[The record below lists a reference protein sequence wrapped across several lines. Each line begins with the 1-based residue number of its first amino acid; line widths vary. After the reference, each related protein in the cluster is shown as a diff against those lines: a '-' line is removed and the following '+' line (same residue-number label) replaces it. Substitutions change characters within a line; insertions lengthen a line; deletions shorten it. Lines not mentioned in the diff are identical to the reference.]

1 MKTLKQIREEYN
13 SKYMTQE
20 VPEEFML
27 EDKSFKSSAPTVPA
41 TKDMPSLLIFRRVSF
56 RLYPN
61 KQVVALYYSKLVD
74 KYLSIPFGPTGNLN
88 LSEAVVLDEKQ
99 LDEILPLV
107 GGALAAGAE
116 MLAGAGARAA
126 LSGGARAA
134 LGAARSGI
142 SKLGRSSV
150 GRFAKS
156 MAKSAARQAFKSAL
170 TPKKDDGNKADDST
184 PAERPSGE
192 LLRDK
197 PTAKTHSSWENSP
210 SARPIDQVRQR
221 EMVRKDAQS
230 SKTVAENKIID
241 IRKMVNEGIET
252 KDLLINGRSITLNTS
267 MAKRILEVY
276 DSVNTKNKKIVEGM
290 LNEDL
295 ESFKKL
301 LNFSIRN

>member
-20 VPEEFML
+20 LPEEFML
-27 EDKSFKSSAPTVPA
+27 EDKSFKSSAPTVPS

-88 LSEAVVLDEKQ
+88 LSEAVVLDEEQ
-99 LDEILPLV
+99 LDEFLPALV
-107 GGALAAGAE
+107 SGAE

-156 MAKSAARQAFKSAL
+156 VAKRAFKSAL
-170 TPKKDDGNKADDST
+170 SSKGGDKSDTSSS

-197 PTAKTHSSWENSP
+197 PTIKTHSSWENAP

-221 EMVRKDAQS
+221 EMIRKDAQA
-230 SKTVAENKIID
+230 SKTVAENKIAD
-241 IRKMVNEGIET
+241 IRNMINEGIET
-252 KDLLINGRSITLNTS
+252 KDLYINGRSITLNNS

-301 LNFSIRN
+301 LNFSIIKI

>member
-20 VPEEFML
+20 LPEEFML

-88 LSEAVVLDEKQ
+88 LSEAVVLDEEQ
-99 LDEILPLV
+99 LDEILPALV
-107 GGALAAGAE
+107 AGAE

-142 SKLGRSSV
+142 SKLGRTSV

-156 MAKSAARQAFKSAL
+156 VAKKALKSAL
-170 TPKKDDGNKADDST
+170 SSKGDDKSDTPSST
-184 PAERPSGE
+184 AAERPSGE

-197 PTAKTHSSWENSP
+197 PTIKTHSSWENAP

-221 EMVRKDAQS
+221 EMVRKDAQA
-230 SKTVAENKIID
+230 SKSVAENKIVD

>member
-20 VPEEFML
+20 LPEEFML

-88 LSEAVVLDEKQ
+88 LSEAVVLDEEQ
-99 LDEILPLV
+99 LDEILPALV
-107 GGALAAGAE
+107 AGAE

-142 SKLGRSSV
+142 SKLGRTSV

-156 MAKSAARQAFKSAL
+156 VAKKALKSAL
-170 TPKKDDGNKADDST
+170 SSKGDDKSDDSKST

-197 PTAKTHSSWENSP
+197 PTIKTHSSWENAP

-221 EMVRKDAQS
+221 EMIRKDAQA
-230 SKTVAENKIID
+230 SKSVAENKIID

>member
-20 VPEEFML
+20 LPEEFML
-27 EDKSFKSSAPTVPA
+27 EDKSFKSSAPTVPS

-88 LSEAVVLDEKQ
+88 LSEAVVLDEEQ
-99 LDEILPLV
+99 LDEFLPAVL
-107 GGALAAGAE
+107 AGAGE

-126 LSGGARAA
+126 LTGGARAA
-134 LGAARSGI
+134 IGAARSGI
-142 SKLGRSSV
+142 SKLGRSTA
-150 GRFAKS
+150 GRFLKRV
-156 MAKSAARQAFKSAL
+156 AKSAIKSAL
-170 TPKKDDGNKADDST
+170 TPKDDGKKKASDEPT
-184 PAERPSGE
+184 E
-192 LLRDK
+192 K
-197 PTAKTHSSWENSP
+197 PPTGGLIRNEPTVKTHSSWENAPKS
-210 SARPIDQVRQR
+210 RPIDQVRQR
-221 EMVRKDAQS
+221 EMMRKDAQA
-230 SKTVAENKIID
+230 SKDVAENKISD
-241 IRKMVNEGIET
+241 IRKMINEGIET
-252 KDLLINGRSITLNTS
+252 KDLFINGRSITLNNS

-301 LNFSIRN
+301 INFSIRN

>member
-20 VPEEFML
+20 LPEEFML
-27 EDKSFKSSAPTVPA
+27 EDKSFKSSAPTVPS

-88 LSEAVVLDEKQ
+88 LSEAVVLDEEQ
-99 LDEILPLV
+99 LDEILP
-107 GGALAAGAE
+107 AILAGGAE

-126 LSGGARAA
+126 LTGGARAA

-142 SKLGRSSV
+142 SKLGRSAP
-150 GRFAKS
+150 GRFIRR
-156 MAKSAARQAFKSAL
+156 AARSAIKAAL
-170 TPKKDDGNKADDST
+170 TPKQASDEPDDSKKV
-184 PAERPSGE
+184 EKPSSGLIRNE
-192 LLRDK
+192 
-197 PTAKTHSSWENSP
+197 PTVKTHSSWENAPTS
-210 SARPIDQVRQR
+210 RPIDRARQR
-221 EMVRKDAQS
+221 EMMRKDAQA
-230 SKTVAENKIID
+230 SKDVAENKIVD

-252 KDLLINGRSITLNTS
+252 KDLFINGRSITLNNS

-301 LNFSIRN
+301 INFSIRN

>member
-13 SKYMTQE
+13 SKYMTQDL
-20 VPEEFML
+20 PEEFML
-27 EDKSFKSSAPTVPA
+27 EDKSTKSSMLSVPA

-88 LSEAVVLDEKQ
+88 LSEAVVLDEEQ
-99 LDEILPLV
+99 LNEILPALI
-107 GGALAAGAE
+107 GAGE

-126 LSGGARAA
+126 LAGGARAA
-134 LGAARSGI
+134 LGAARAGASR
-142 SKLGRSSV
+142 LGRTTA
-150 GRFAKS
+150 GRFLKRA
-156 MAKSAARQAFKSAL
+156 AKSAIKSAL
-170 TPKKDDGNKADDST
+170 TPKKDDSKNQASDE
-184 PAERPSGE
+184 PAEKPPSGGLIRNE
-192 LLRDK
+192 
-197 PTAKTHSSWENSP
+197 PTVKTHSSWENAP
-210 SARPIDQVRQR
+210 SSRPIDQVRQR
-221 EMVRKDAQS
+221 EKVRKDAQA
-230 SKTVAENKIID
+230 SKSVAENKIID
-241 IRKMVNEGIET
+241 IRKMVNEGVET
-252 KDLLINGRSITLNTS
+252 KDLFINGRSIRLNTS

>member
-13 SKYMTQE
+13 SKYMPQE
-20 VPEEFML
+20 LPEEFML
-27 EDKSFKSSAPTVPA
+27 EDKSFKSSAPTVPS

-88 LSEAVVLDEKQ
+88 LSEAVVLDEEQ
-99 LDEILPLV
+99 LDEFIQAALP
-107 GGALAAGAE
+107 ALAAGAE

-126 LSGGARAA
+126 LTGGARAA
-134 LGAARSGI
+134 LGAARAGASRLA
-142 SKLGRSSV
+142 KTSV
-150 GRFAKS
+150 GRFAKR
-156 MAKSAARQAFKSAL
+156 AARQAFKSAL
-170 TPKKDDGNKADDST
+170 TPKKGGDKDTSSSA

-197 PTAKTHSSWENSP
+197 PTIKTHSSWENAP

-221 EMVRKDAQS
+221 EMIRKDAQA
-230 SKTVAENKIID
+230 SKTVAENKIAD
-241 IRKMVNEGIET
+241 IRNMINEGIET
-252 KDLLINGRSITLNTS
+252 KDLYINGRSITLNNS

-301 LNFSIRN
+301 INFSIRN

>member
-20 VPEEFML
+20 LPEEFML

-142 SKLGRSSV
+142 SKLGRTTA
-150 GRFAKS
+150 GRFLKRA
-156 MAKSAARQAFKSAL
+156 AKSAIKSAL
-170 TPKKDDGNKADDST
+170 TPKDDGKKQASDEPT
-184 PAERPSGE
+184 EKPPSGGLIRNE
-192 LLRDK
+192 
-197 PTAKTHSSWENSP
+197 PTVKTHSSWENAP
-210 SARPIDQVRQR
+210 SSRPIDQARQR
-221 EMVRKDAQS
+221 ELMRKDAQA
-230 SKTVAENKIID
+230 SKTVAENKISD
-241 IRKMVNEGIET
+241 IRKMVNEGVDT
-252 KDLLINGRSITLNTS
+252 KDLFINGRSITLNTS

>member
-13 SKYMTQE
+13 SKYMPQE
-20 VPEEFML
+20 LPEEFML

-41 TKDMPSLLIFRRVSF
+41 TKDMPALLIFRRVSF

-88 LSEAVVLDEKQ
+88 LSEAVVLDEEQ
-99 LDEILPLV
+99 LDEILPALI
-107 GGALAAGAE
+107 GAGEL
-116 MLAGAGARAA
+116 LAGAGARAA
-126 LSGGARAA
+126 LTGGARAA
-134 LGAARSGI
+134 LGAARAGV
-142 SKLGRSSV
+142 SKLGRTTA
-150 GRFAKS
+150 GRFLKRV
-156 MAKSAARQAFKSAL
+156 AKSAIKSAL
-170 TPKKDDGNKADDST
+170 SPKDDGKQQSSST
-184 PAERPSGE
+184 PDDKPSGGLIRNE
-192 LLRDK
+192 
-197 PTAKTHSSWENSP
+197 PTVKTHSSWENAP
-210 SARPIDQVRQR
+210 SSRTIDQVRQR
-221 EMVRKDAQS
+221 EMIRKDAQA
-230 SKTVAENKIID
+230 SKTVSENKITD

-252 KDLLINGRSITLNTS
+252 KDLFINGRSITLNTS

>member
-20 VPEEFML
+20 LPEEFML

-88 LSEAVVLDEKQ
+88 LSEAVVLDEEQ
-99 LDEILPLV
+99 LDEFLPALV
-107 GGALAAGAE
+107 AGAE

-126 LSGGARAA
+126 LTGGARAA

-170 TPKKDDGNKADDST
+170 TPKKDGDKDTTSSA

-210 SARPIDQVRQR
+210 SARPIDQVRHR
-221 EMVRKDAQS
+221 EMVRKDAQA
-230 SKTVAENKIID
+230 SKTVAENKIAD
-241 IRKMVNEGIET
+241 IRNMINEGIET

>member
-20 VPEEFML
+20 LPEEFML

-88 LSEAVVLDEKQ
+88 LSEAVVLDEEQ
-99 LDEILPLV
+99 LDEILPALV
-107 GGALAAGAE
+107 AGAE

-134 LGAARSGI
+134 LGAARSGV
-142 SKLGRSSV
+142 SKL

-156 MAKSAARQAFKSAL
+156 AAKQALKSAL
-170 TPKKDDGNKADDST
+170 TSKKDDDNKSSDDSKSS

-221 EMVRKDAQS
+221 EMVRKDAQA
-230 SKTVAENKIID
+230 SKTVAENKIVD